1 MLMTPIT
8 HADCFVA
15 LARSGDPVRAAALC
29 DTSPAALLSAV
40 QRLET
45 ELDGLLFT
53 RLPGALRLSR
63 LGAAWLPLMERLS
76 DAPEAK
82 LPGHLH
88 DPGPIPELAPTH
100 DLAGAVAA

>member
-15 LARSGDPVRAAALC
+15 LARSGDPAHAAALC
-29 DTSPAALLSAV
+29 GTSPAALLSAI

-63 LGAAWLPLMERLS
+63 LGAAWLPLMESLS
-76 DAPEAK
+76 GKLQTMPASNRCDHAPQMADA
-82 LPGHLH
+82 G
-88 DPGPIPELAPTH
+88 TT
-100 DLAGAVAA
+100 